1 MILTI
6 PKGSWTHEHTYL
18 CRHAYTHTQ
27 TCTRIHSGTDT
38 CIHTPH
44 VHTHSDTVTHRQV
57 PGLTS
62 QSSFLPVFFPTAQS
76 CWLAGFLPHP
86 PSRPLRCS
94 SSDPAPRLF
103 PFSPHGSSPADLVVE
118 CKNSRQWNLR
128 VGRGEASH
136 GRKAVVF
143 WGQSSG
149 GTKVKLYSSS
159 ESASSISGFQ
169 VKDSSHLPP

>member
-1 MILTI
+1 MN
-6 PKGSWTHEHTYL
+6 THTCADMRIHIHRHAHGYIQAQI
-18 CRHAYTHTQ
+18 HAYTHHMSTHTQ
-27 TCTRIHSGTDT
+27 TQSHTDK
-38 CIHTPH
+38 
-44 VHTHSDTVTHRQV
+44 SQV
-57 PGLTS
+57 LLPRAVS
-62 QSSFLPVFFPTAQS
+62 LPVFFPTAQS

-149 GTKVKLYSSS
+149 GTKAKLYSSS